1 MTDDRS
7 RLGLE
12 VETALNEVLGHVR
25 GEIALPTRLID
36 APASADIV
44 AVRKKLGLSRR
55 RFAER
60 FRLDPRTV
68 QDWEQGRRTPDQAAR
83 VLLTVIE
90 RDPEAVDRALAR

>member
-7 RLGLE
+7 ELGLE
-12 VETALNEVLGHVR
+12 VEQALNEVLGHVR

-36 APASADIV
+36 TPTSADIL

-60 FRLDPRTV
+60 FRLDPRTL

-90 RDPEAVDRALAR
+90 REPEAVDRALTP